1 MFKKGK
7 MIMLVIGFFYI
18 DEWDDFKIF
27 LFKVNDLIN
36 EISDEIKEVI

>member
-1 MFKKGK
+1 

-36 EISDEIKEVI
+36 EISDEIKKEVI